1 MPKRIK
7 KGGDQTNSDSDIG
20 LMIGGLFFLFIAA
33 GLVYYFAMKD
43 KNDSS
48 SDDDDGDGDGP
59 VKTCGEAVN
68 IDGAFDCSVGSILQ
82 EDKRCG
88 ENCSAERCCDE
99 KTCQPPASL
108 TAGYLAGG
116 ITWSKELKYSDF
128 ENDVVKVDK
137 IDTSKMSCDTT
148 NKYSGTPSI
157 KYCGTNEKWGFT
169 GCKDNLPS
177 CKTGKNTD
185 DRGQP
190 YTAGRS
196 AVSNCQENIELSM
209 FDLLDTQANK
219 CDQHYQ
225 NNGYFCKLV
234 DDGNNNCT
242 QANQCRP

>member
-1 MPKRIK
+1 MENEKDYDLILSTSKLVLEDYK
-7 KGGDQTNSDSDIG
+7 KYSNK
-20 LMIGGLFFLFIAA
+20 
-33 GLVYYFAMKD
+33 KD
-43 KNDSS
+43 YK
-48 SDDDDGDGDGP
+48 
-59 VKTCGEAVN
+59 
-68 IDGAFDCSVGSILQ
+68 DCSNEQFKIKM
-82 EDKRCG
+82 E
-88 ENCSAERCCDE
+88 E
-99 KTCQPPASL
+99 
-108 TAGYLAGG
+108 
-116 ITWSKELKYSDF
+116 KYSDF
-128 ENDVVKVDK
+128 KNDVVKVDK